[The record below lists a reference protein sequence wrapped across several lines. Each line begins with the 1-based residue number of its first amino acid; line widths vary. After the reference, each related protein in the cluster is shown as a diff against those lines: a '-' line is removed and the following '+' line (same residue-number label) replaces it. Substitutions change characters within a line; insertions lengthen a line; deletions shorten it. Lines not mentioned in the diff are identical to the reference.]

1 MLRLVTSNNVEV
13 FRHLGSLPFR
23 RLELEH
29 HVASDAASVPALVRK
44 VKPDL
49 VLLDAYMNG
58 ESGFR
63 VCRALKED
71 ESLGNVHVILLLSQL
86 ITRSELDGLEVSR
99 CDDVLAL
106 PIASEDFYHHLA
118 QIAGLPL
125 RRAPRV
131 GIDLTLLLPD
141 RSESARGTVM
151 NVSATGL
158 GVRVAREMEMGQELT
173 ARLRYGEEVCDVSGK
188 VAWTRPAEEG
198 EPGFVAGIELFS
210 DIPIR
215 TRLLLE
221 ELALFDVSPADASS
235 ELGGGVLVTAQGD
248 FTEAVNF
255 GALVERLASERRIVF
270 DLARVRYV
278 SSAGVK
284 AWCDLVAT
292 LAGKQY
298 VFRHCSLAFASQAS
312 MVPMVL
318 GEGTVLSAEA
328 PYHCPS
334 CQRDELRLME
344 TKSLFIDDG
353 NVTPPVLRCVGCGGE
368 LEFDDVPNRYFA
380 YLRNV

>member
-1 MLRLVTSNNVEV
+1 MCIHRGKL
-13 FRHLGSLPFR
+13 
-23 RLELEH
+23 
-29 HVASDAASVPALVRK
+29 
-44 VKPDL
+44 
-49 VLLDAYMNG
+49 
-58 ESGFR
+58 
-63 VCRALKED
+63 
-71 ESLGNVHVILLLSQL
+71 HVILLLSQV
-86 ITRSELDGLEVSR
+86 ITRSELDGLELSR

-131 GIDLTLLLPD
+131 GIDLTLLMPD
-141 RSESARGTVM
+141 RAESTRGTVM

-158 GVRVAREMEMGQELT
+158 GVRVALQLEEGQQLT
-173 ARLRYGEEVCDVSGK
+173 ARLRYGEEVCDVSGR
-188 VAWTRPAEEG
+188 VAWSRAAEEG

-221 ELALFDVSPADASS
+221 ELALFDVVPADAGS

-255 GALVERLASERRIVF
+255 AALAERLAPEQLIVF
-270 DLARVRYV
+270 DMARVRYV

-284 AWCDLVAT
+284 AWCELVAM
-292 LAGKQY
+292 LGGKQY
-298 VFRHCSLAFASQAS
+298 IFRHISLAFASQAS

-328 PYHCPS
+328 PYHCPT
-334 CQRDELRLME
+334 CQRDELRLLE

-353 NVTPPVLRCVGCGGE
+353 NVTPPVLRCIGCGGE

-380 YLRNV
+380 YLRKA

>member
-1 MLRLVTSNNVEV
+1 MTSNNVEV
-13 FRHLGSLPFR
+13 FRHLGSVPFR
-23 RLELEH
+23 RLKLEH
-29 HVASDAASVPALVRK
+29 HVAADAASVPELVRA

-49 VLLDAYMNG
+49 VLLDATMNG

-63 VCRALKED
+63 VCRALKD
-71 ESLGNVHVILLLSQL
+71 DAALGTLHVILLLSQV
-86 ITRSELDGLEVSR
+86 ITRDELDGLELSR

-118 QIAGLPL
+118 QIVGLPL

-131 GIDLTLLLPD
+131 GIDLMLLLPD
-141 RSESARGTVM
+141 RSESTRGTVM

-158 GVRVAREMEMGQELT
+158 GVRVARDLESGQQLT
-173 ARLRYGEEVCDVSGK
+173 ARLRYGEEVCDVSGR
-188 VAWTRPAEEG
+188 VAWSHAAEEG
-198 EPGFVAGIELFS
+198 EPGFIAGIELFS

-221 ELALFDVSPADASS
+221 ELALFDVVPADATS

-255 GALVERLASERRIVF
+255 AALAERLAPEQQIVF
-270 DLARVRYV
+270 DMARVRYV

-284 AWCDLVAT
+284 AWCDLVAM
-292 LAGKQY
+292 LGGKKY
-298 VFRHCSLAFASQAS
+298 VFRHISLAFASQAS

-328 PYHCPS
+328 PYHCPT
-334 CQRDELRLME
+334 CQRDELRLLE
-344 TKSLFIDDG
+344 TKSLFIEEG
-353 NVTPPVLRCVGCGGE
+353 NVTPPVLRCIGCGGE

-380 YLRNV
+380 YLRNA